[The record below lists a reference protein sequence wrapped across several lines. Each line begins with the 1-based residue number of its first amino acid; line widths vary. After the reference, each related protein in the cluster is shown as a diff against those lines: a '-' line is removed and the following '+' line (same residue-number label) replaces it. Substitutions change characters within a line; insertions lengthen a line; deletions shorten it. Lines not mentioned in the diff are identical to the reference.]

1 MVKFVTWFRDCDYR
15 ATVQCFCHIVCGVLE
30 DERAGPRGSRADS
43 GGGAGARE
51 RDGRTAAR
59 QDRGEDV

>member
-1 MVKFVTWFRDCDYR
+1 MSLNFRYLAR
-15 ATVQCFCHIVCGVLE
+15 GVLRN
-30 DERAGPRGSRADS
+30 ERVGARGPGAHG

-51 RDGRTAAR
+51 RDGRAAAR

>member
-1 MVKFVTWFRDCDYR
+1 MTTEPRFSVTI
-15 ATVQCFCHIVCGVLE
+15 TFCHFVCGVLE